1 MTEYAAQDKNTRALI
16 SKIMIEKFNEKYAN
30 LLPEQRDVLKI
41 YINKISNTVS
51 LRDYVNESF
60 ANIKNILT
68 ELTDKVVDQRTQIK
82 LKELQ
87 SIIKPIDK
95 NESVKDEDI
104 LNLLQFHVRI
114 IIY

>member
-1 MTEYAAQDKNTRALI
+1 MYQY
-16 SKIMIEKFNEKYAN
+16 EKYKKN
-30 LLPEQRDVLKI
+30 KKNKKSFQIDILCQDEK
-41 YINKISNTVS
+41 YIKAIT
-51 LRDYVNESF
+51 
-60 ANIKNILT
+60 NIKNTLT

-104 LNLLQFHVRI
+104 LNLLQFHELI
-114 IIY
+114 HEIKSL